1 MASLN
6 QCNFIGNCA
15 DAPEVRTFQDGGKIA
30 TARIAVTERYTD
42 RAGQPRENT
51 EWVPVVFNGKLA
63 EIAEKY
69 VTKGSCIYVSGK
81 FHTRSWQDQQ
91 GGKHSASEISV
102 QALQLLDKRPQTQTQ
117 SAPAPQ
123 YNQPAPPPQYAQP
136 APPAPAFPP
145 SASAPRQAPPAQP
158 QYNQPA
164 QPSQVQYGPGFPD
177 GVTPDADLPFSNRPG
192 Y

>member
-6 QCNFIGNCA
+6 QCNFIGNAA

-30 TARIAVTERYTD
+30 TARIAVTERFTD
-42 RAGQPRENT
+42 RTGQPKENT

-69 VTKGSCIYVSGK
+69 ITKGSCIYVSGK

-102 QALQLLDKRPQTQTQ
+102 QTLQLLDKRPQTAQP
-117 SAPAPQ
+117 SAPQ
-123 YNQPAPPPQYAQP
+123 YNQPAPPPAPQYRQ
-136 APPAPAFPP
+136 APPQAPV
-145 SASAPRQAPPAQP
+145 APPAQP
-158 QYNQPA
+158 QYNQPT
-164 QPSQVQYGPGFPD
+164 QPQYNPNFPN
-177 GVTPDADLPFSNRPG
+177 GETPDDDLPWN
-192 Y
+192 